1 MRLRH
6 RFEFTFLL
14 LLVVPFVAVT
24 ILQVDRTINVMVSEL
39 EQTGNLLIEQI
50 FGQIKAD
57 LKSAPPDP
65 LAALGADSSMSEL
78 LSSSS
83 AFAPGV
89 VYARLETLSGR
100 TITGLG
106 TSSAIA
112 PPSFGALKREAA
124 SWWPWTPFAAVWGR
138 RTYEMSRLVNLNGKP
153 LGVIRVGLSTTL
165 IDSEARRSVYY
176 IGLVGAAGV
185 LLALAAAMLPSRTS
199 RSECSTTVSSSFI
212 NLRSRAT
219 SSIPGGSGP
228 CPSAKRETSR
238 RSGRWPG
245 AISSAASCS
254 SMPVAAAV
262 SIARTSGWSLP
273 SNNLS
278 GLPSARPPAGNPSRS

>member
-124 SWWPWTPFAAVWGR
+124 SWWPWAPFAAVWGR

-185 LLALAAAMLPSRTS
+185 LLALAAAMLASRL
-199 RSECSTTVSSSFI
+199 
-212 NLRSRAT
+212 LRE
-219 SSIPGGSGP
+219 P
-228 CPSAKRETSR
+228 
-238 RSGRWPG
+238 
-245 AISSAASCS
+245 
-254 SMPVAAAV
+254 
-262 SIARTSGWSLP
+262 
-273 SNNLS
+273 
-278 GLPSARPPAGNPSRS
+278 